1 MLGGNADMQSDGTYM
16 GGAKAM
22 ADSDEESEMVRKFED
37 DDDSHK
43 INKVESMMGFDEEP
57 QAKGSIYAKVKGDF
71 D

>member
-57 QAKGSIYAKVKGDF
+57 
-71 D
+71 